1 MGAAHRDG
9 RLRRI
14 VRAGAARFRRCVT
27 GAGAISLRRCGFAA
41 CGEHSPLSWG
51 VLNDF
56 MQPVRE
62 LAAHF
67 AEMPLVKGSNLC
79 DGIMSPV
86 ERAKGFEPSTATLAR
101 VQLRPW
107 DCRLRAPNLN
117 LRSAGAV
124 LQSTACCRRNN
135 RESCCSR
142 SGHGALAAVIVAA
155 RWHLGARRF
164 LSSTS
169 GIQGFV
175 G

>member
-51 VLNDF
+51 SAQRLHATGSGARGTLCRNAARQGV
-56 MQPVRE
+56 QPVRWDHVPRG
-62 LAAHF
+62 A
-67 AEMPLVKGSNLC
+67 G
-79 DGIMSPV
+79 
-86 ERAKGFEPSTATLAR
+86 KGFEPSTATLAR

-169 GIQGFV
+169 GI
-175 G
+175 